1 MRRYCVLVTGQTF
14 SIGSVEFYS
23 SKAVDSLGSE
33 TREKKWFPSDGKLIK
48 NAKVF

>member
-33 TREKKWFPSDGKLIK
+33 TRGK
-48 NAKVF
+48 NGSHQMVNS